1 MSDVLTAKEELFC
14 KEYLVDLCGAAAAR
28 RAGYSKANARTIA
41 YQVLERP
48 DVREII
54 RKGMAERAKRVEIT
68 ADKVLTDLADIAQTD
83 LTQVVQIKHGQVYVT
98 DTDLL
103 PENVR
108 RCITEISCTPAGIRV
123 KFTDRVKALELL
135 GRHLAM
141 FSDNVNLHDKRS
153 KPVEQMSEE
162 EIDAELARLK
172 VQTADGSQEAGAS
185 ADQPA

>member
-14 KEYLVDLCGAAAAR
+14 KEYLVDLNGAAAAR
-28 RAGYSKANARTIA
+28 RAGYAKKHARSIA
-41 YQVLERP
+41 FQCLERP
-48 DVREII
+48 DVREVI
-54 RKGMAERAKRVEIT
+54 RKGMAERAKRVEMT
-68 ADKVLTDLADIAQTD
+68 ADKVLVDLADIAQTD

-108 RCITEISCTPAGIRV
+108 RCITEISATPAGIRI

-141 FSDNVNLHDKRS
+141 FSDNLNLHDKRA
-153 KPVEQMSEE
+153 KPVEQMTEE
-162 EIDAELARLK
+162 EIDAELARLNAK
-172 VQTADGSQEAGAS
+172 TADGSQEAGTG